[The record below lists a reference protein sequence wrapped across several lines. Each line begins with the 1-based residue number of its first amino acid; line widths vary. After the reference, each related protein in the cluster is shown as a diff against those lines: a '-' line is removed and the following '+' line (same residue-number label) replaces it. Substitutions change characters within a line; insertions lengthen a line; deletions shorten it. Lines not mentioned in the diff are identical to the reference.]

1 MIIKSVMFT
10 PQMLLVVVFAQTLLF
25 LFFSLFFF
33 FFFKLAVKFVLLS
46 ALSA

>member
-33 FFFKLAVKFVLLS
+33 FKLAVKFVLLS

>member
-33 FFFKLAVKFVLLS
+33 FFKLAVKFVLLS